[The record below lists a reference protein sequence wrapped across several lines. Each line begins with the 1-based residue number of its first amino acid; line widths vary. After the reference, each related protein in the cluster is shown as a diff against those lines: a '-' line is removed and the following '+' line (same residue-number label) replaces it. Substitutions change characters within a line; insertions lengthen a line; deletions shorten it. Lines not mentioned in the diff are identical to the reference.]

1 VRDYDLV
8 TARTG
13 VSKGRIT
20 WLGHSTVLLELDGV
34 RLLTDPLL
42 RQRIVHLTRV
52 AKPPDPAALRDL
64 DAVLISH
71 LHYDHL
77 DLRSLHRLGRSV
89 PIVAPVGAGR
99 MLRRRGFGQITEVDV
114 GDEFGIGALAV
125 RVTHAE
131 HDARRSPFGNVAP
144 AVGYVITGSAGV
156 YFAGDTDLFDGMST
170 LAPALDVALLPIAG
184 WGPRLPR
191 GHLDPQRAAQAL
203 ALLRPR
209 VAVPIHWGTYRR
221 IGLGRDPA
229 LLRAPAKGFAEF
241 ARELAPGVDVR
252 ILPVGGSLELG
263 GSSGPDFAADVPEM
277 TA

>member
-13 VSKGRIT
+13 VSRGRIT
-20 WLGHSTVLLELDGV
+20 WLGHSTVLLELDSV

-64 DAVLISH
+64 DGVLLSH

-77 DLRSLHRLGRSV
+77 DLRSLRSLGRSV

-99 MLRRRGFGQITEVDV
+99 MLRRRGFGQITEVAV
-114 GDEFGIGALAV
+114 GDEFGIGVLAV
-125 RVTHAE
+125 RVTYAE
-131 HDARRSPFGNVAP
+131 HDARRSPFGTVTP

-170 LAPALDVALLPIAG
+170 LAPALDVALLPTAG

-229 LLRAPAKGFAEF
+229 LLRAPAEDFAEF

-252 ILPVGGSLELG
+252 ILSVGGSLELG

>member
-64 DAVLISH
+64 DAVLLSH

-77 DLRSLHRLGRSV
+77 DLGSLHRLGRSV

-156 YFAGDTDLFDGMST
+156 YFAGDTDLFDGMGT

-229 LLRAPAKGFAEF
+229 LLRAPAEGFVQF
-241 ARELAPGVDVR
+241 ACELAPGVDVR

-263 GSSGPDFAADVPEM
+263 GSSGPDLAADVPR
-277 TA
+277 